1 MSNAIRFL
9 IPSTLLACGLVVS
22 MQAQAALRYTYIN
35 LNPAAACQL
44 SIPTTDTQVRPK
56 ATGYRN
62 EGLAKGAFVIC
73 GFGTPTD
80 DGTALNASL
89 YFHSIDGVSRDIS
102 CTAVTGTEGLSP
114 LVYSTKTVS
123 STAAGNASA
132 MVWTDYDF
140 AAQGTPFHE
149 TIRDGSAVSVT
160 CSLPPQTSITLTNSK
175 FQIEIGS

>member
-1 MSNAIRFL
+1 MS
-9 IPSTLLACGLVVS
+9 STTRLLLPTAVIACGLAMSVE
-22 MQAQAALRYTYIN
+22 AHAALRYTYIN

-62 EGLAKGAFVIC
+62 ESTTKSAFVIC

-80 DGTALNASL
+80 DGTALNANL

-102 CTAVTGTEGLSP
+102 CTAVTGTEGLSQ
-114 LVYSTKTVS
+114 LVYSTKTVG
-123 STAAGNASA
+123 STAGGNASA
-132 MVWTDYDF
+132 MGWTDYDF
-140 AAQGTPFHE
+140 AAQGAPSYVN
-149 TIRDGSAVSVT
+149 IRDGWAVSVT
-160 CSLPPQTSITLTNSK
+160 CNLPPLTSITLANSK